1 MAIPFFVY
9 HCSLRI
15 SAIFDHFG
23 YPPPH
28 LDQWQ
33 QCIWY
38 DLGAA
43 QELLHQMRTRL
54 ARGLPTVA
62 SPQRAESPLLLHK
75 PASMPTCPSQGGKF
89 VKASK
94 GGGPSPGTAT
104 AGPSLS
110 TVTTS
115 PKTETKRKKKRKI
128 TKRTITRET
137 ISRSVKKVKL
147 ISESPDSEVEGPF
160 RDSDHT
166 GSVSENSSHPS
177 SGILFI
183 NSPALL
189 QKIAFDAYRHQ
200 Y

>member
-1 MAIPFFVY
+1 MRAVISASFH
-9 HCSLRI
+9 HCSLWV

-33 QCIWY
+33 QHVWY

-43 QELLHQMRTRL
+43 QELLHQMRTHL

-62 SPQRAESPLLLHK
+62 SPQRAEPPLSLHK
-75 PASMPTCPSQGGKF
+75 PASTPICPSQGGKF
-89 VKASK
+89 IKASK
-94 GGGPSPGTAT
+94 GGGLAPGTAT
-104 AGPSLS
+104 SGPSLS

-115 PKTETKRKKKRKI
+115 PKTETKRKKKRKT
-128 TKRTITRET
+128 TKRTVTSET
-137 ISRSVKKVKL
+137 VSPPEKKVKL

-166 GSVSENSSHPS
+166 ESVSENSSHP
-177 SGILFI
+177 L
-183 NSPALL
+183 
-189 QKIAFDAYRHQ
+189 
-200 Y
+200 